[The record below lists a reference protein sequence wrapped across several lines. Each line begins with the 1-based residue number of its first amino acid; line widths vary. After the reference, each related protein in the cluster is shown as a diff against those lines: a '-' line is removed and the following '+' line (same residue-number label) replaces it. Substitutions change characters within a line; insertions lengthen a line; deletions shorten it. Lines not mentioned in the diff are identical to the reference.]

1 MSRGFHTRSMLS
13 SWVPVKRPPGAPRMT
28 YGRSIQTALKQFN
41 IDSNVWPELAMDRTV
56 WRETL
61 RRGEPALRR
70 SARAAAR
77 PRAQQLP
84 ASLLP
89 RSNNNSSRGGT
100 PPLGAVAPRRA
111 RYYHNHAR

>member
-77 PRAQQLP
+77 PRAQLP